1 MNKQEILQIL
11 DSPSIPDFPA
21 LHAMCRDPELL
32 EDILSL
38 AITKG
43 EQRGRMDTLNN
54 YNKALHERGDRY
66 HEPKEAGMGIKNI
79 VGCVLL

>member
-1 MNKQEILQIL
+1 MNRQEIVQTL

-21 LHAMCRDPELL
+21 LYAMCQDPELL

-43 EQRGRMDTLNN
+43 EQRGRMDTLGN
-54 YNKALHERGDRY
+54 YNKALHEREDRY
-66 HEPKEAGMGIKNI
+66 REPKEAGMGIKNV
-79 VGCVLL
+79 VGYVML